1 MFTDLMTLA
10 DVFIA
15 RGDIAH
21 LALFLWAAT
30 ATLLLAMALRE
41 LGAANRR
48 VNDFIELL
56 ARFAMKIED
65 A

>member
-1 MFTDLMTLA
+1 MLSDITTVA
-10 DVFIA
+10 RVFIA
-15 RGDIAH
+15 RGDLTH
-21 LALFLWAAT
+21 LALFLWAST
-30 ATLLLAMALRE
+30 ATLLLVIALRE

-56 ARFAMKIED
+56 TRFATKIED

>member
-1 MFTDLMTLA
+1 MLSDITTVA
-10 DVFIA
+10 RVFIA
-15 RGDIAH
+15 RGDLTH
-21 LALFLWAAT
+21 LALFLWAST
-30 ATLLLAMALRE
+30 VTLLLVIALRE

-56 ARFAMKIED
+56 TRFATKIED